1 MDEWLRNAAKT
12 VLTEHRARTASG
24 RLARISFDPNDR
36 GSIGAAQRYA
46 KNMPIQGTSADILKR
61 ALRLL
66 HDDIRETSA
75 KLVNI
80 VHDEIV
86 VECDAA
92 DADQTAAKLESAMLR
107 AGEEFVKR
115 VPIKTDARIADAWTK

>member
-1 MDEWLRNAAKT
+1 M
-12 VLTEHRARTASG
+12 
-24 RLARISFDPNDR
+24 SFDVSDR
-36 GSIGAAQRYA
+36 SSIGAAQRYA

-61 ALRLL
+61 ALTLL
-66 HDDIRETSA
+66 HESIRETTA

-92 DADQTAAKLESAMLR
+92 EAEKIVEKLQAAMQK
-107 AGEEFVKR
+107 AGSEFVTR
-115 VPIKTDARIADAWTK
+115 VPIKVDIHAADEWSK

>member
-1 MDEWLRNAAKT
+1 M
-12 VLTEHRARTASG
+12 
-24 RLARISFDPNDR
+24 SFNENDR

-86 VECDAA
+86 VECDLAET
-92 DADQTAAKLESAMLR
+92 DQTAKKLESAMLR
-107 AGEEFVKR
+107 AGEQFLSR
-115 VPIKTDARIADAWTK
+115 VPVKVDVHVADEWAK

>member
-1 MDEWLRNAAKT
+1 MDDWLRSQARS
-12 VLTEHRARTASG
+12 VLSERTARTLSG
-24 RLARISFDPNDR
+24 RIARMRFDENDR
-36 GSIGAAQRYA
+36 GEVGAAQRYA

-66 HDDIRETSA
+66 HDELRGTSA

-86 VECDAA
+86 VEA
-92 DADQTAAKLESAMLR
+92 DANEAEETARKLERSMLA
-107 AGEEFVKR
+107 AGREFLRDVPVK
-115 VPIKTDARIADAWTK
+115 VDLTVSDEWCK